1 MREMKP
7 LMLPKLVAQRKSSKS
22 SLDMSHDPASS
33 VHSSTDSGFYSASE
47 CSTPPTPSFYR
58 GHLRFPSSTSS
69 LSSSPPSYEP
79 LDVTPNA
86 SGKLPQ
92 LTEDVEREE
101 DYVTLRQCQCK
112 LRLVAYVAYVV
123 PSLTLSAGEA
133 EPSEDPVV
141 AEAYDFMEYPYE
153 SPNSKRRRSAES
165 SAQSVTL
172 KLERSFP
179 SFSRRLRERRRAS
192 TLNGK
197 SRSATPSRVPS
208 TRSSSMTNSLHQ
220 SQGYDPMELFPPKS
234 ASASASRETIPE
246 PIASSPIDIVK
257 ANALDMDADEIDS
270 ERFAT
275 TPLLPPLLVKTRF
288 EEAPS
293 HSPLQSPK
301 TVQVDP
307 TQSLVSSPVETPAS
321 RAYPTP
327 PLSTKASIASF
338 KTSRISPLVPSNE
351 IPSLALADPDDKWA
365 LVLGHNNFT
374 IHPEPYVPE
383 VCDAAALK
391 QLFAD
396 WEQARCNFTK
406 HQVRMAEHN
415 GPTSKAY
422 LLCEKKWSEID
433 AEWKKNNDLANSRAT
448 GMGAEPEPTSPMEP
462 APLSKMPTLNDP
474 KSEGKFPKLGDED
487 IVGPMVQIAAS
498 PLLQQRTPQRKRA
511 FFKFLS
517 DLKFP
522 GAFLGRSSA
531 GVRGS

>member
-7 LMLPKLVAQRKSSKS
+7 LILPKLVAQRKSSKS
-22 SLDMSHDPASS
+22 SLDMPYDPTSS

-69 LSSSPPSYEP
+69 LSSSPPTYDP
-79 LDVTPNA
+79 VDGPNA
-86 SGKLPQ
+86 SGKLPK

-101 DYVTLRQCQCK
+101 DYVTVAPCQ
-112 LRLVAYVAYVV
+112 Y
-123 PSLTLSAGEA
+123 GNEA
-133 EPSEDPVV
+133 SEDHVV
-141 AEAYDFMEYPYE
+141 AEAYDFGGYGYE

-165 SAQSVTL
+165 SAQSVTH

-179 SFSRRLRERRRAS
+179 SFSRKMRERKRAS

-197 SRSATPSRVPS
+197 SRSTTPSRVPS
-208 TRSSSMTNSLHQ
+208 TRSSSITSSIHQ
-220 SQGYDPMELFPPKS
+220 AQGYDPMELFPRTSTS
-234 ASASASRETIPE
+234 ASTSREQLAE
-246 PIASSPIDIVK
+246 SIASSPIDIAK
-257 ANALDMDADEIDS
+257 ANALDVDVDEIER

-288 EEAPS
+288 DDAPAQ
-293 HSPLQSPK
+293 SPLQSPAIAK
-301 TVQVDP
+301 HDP
-307 TQSLVSSPVETPAS
+307 AQSLVSTPVDTPAV

-338 KTSRISPLVPSNE
+338 KTSRMSPLVPSNE

-365 LVLGHNNFT
+365 VRLGHNNFT

-383 VCDAAALK
+383 VCDAASLR

-422 LLCEKKWSEID
+422 LLCEQKWKEID
-433 AEWKKNNDLANSRAT
+433 ALWKKNNDLAISRAT
-448 GMGAEPEPTSPMEP
+448 ELGEEPEPTSPMEP

-487 IVGPMVQIAAS
+487 IVGPMVQIAS
-498 PLLQQRTPQRKRA
+498 PLLQRTPPRKRA
-511 FFKFLS
+511 LFKFLS
-517 DLKFP
+517 DFKFP
-522 GAFLGRSSA
+522 AAFLGKSST
-531 GVRGS
+531 GVRGH